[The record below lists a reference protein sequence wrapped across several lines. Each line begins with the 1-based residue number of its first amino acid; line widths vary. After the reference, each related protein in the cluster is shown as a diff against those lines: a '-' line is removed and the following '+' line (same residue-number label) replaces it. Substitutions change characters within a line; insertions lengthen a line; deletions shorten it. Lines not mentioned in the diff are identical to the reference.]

1 MIRRSILFAAA
12 LLALSLAAQP
22 SEAGG
27 LARLRGCGPAGCGVP
42 ACGPHGCHGGLLHGH
57 GLYGNAGLAA
67 AQNPALLN
75 WHGGYYHTLYGAPV
89 ALVVPPTAFSHT
101 EFGWG
106 VGNKRVSP
114 IYPQF
119 GRQFPGYAW
128 GGQGFRPTPQWPSDT
143 TQFGVYYVRG
153 PW

>member
-1 MIRRSILFAAA
+1 MTKRLILAAGLLGA
-12 LLALSLAAQP
+12 VLLAQPCEAAGFGWRQP
-22 SEAGG
+22 GMRGVA
-27 LARLRGCGPAGCGVP
+27 AR
-42 ACGPHGCHGGLLHGH
+42 
-57 GLYGNAGLAA
+57 
-67 AQNPALLN
+67 QNPALLN
-75 WHGGYYHTLYGAPV
+75 WHGAYYHTAYGAPL
-89 ALVVPPTAFSHT
+89 ALVVPPTAATHT

-119 GRQFPGYAW
+119 GRAYPGPYW
-128 GGQGFRPTPQWPSDT
+128 GGQGFLPTPQWPSDT